1 MRPDDLPRIR
11 ARRRPAAGPT
21 PTEAV
26 ILSSILGLLCGLA
39 LGVILA
45 DEILPMPAC
54 VEVANGR

>member
-11 ARRRPAAGPT
+11 ARRRANTGPT

-26 ILSSILGLLCGLA
+26 ILASIIGLLCGLA